1 MQNSA
6 VSFHF
11 LLDEKK
17 THIDQLLALFG
28 EKYILKYNQGLELVT
43 IRHYNQETMD
53 KVLAGKEILLQQ
65 KTRQTARIVMKD
77 LA

>member
-53 KVLAGKEILLQQ
+53 KVAAGKEILLQQ

>member
-17 THIDQLLALFG
+17 ALIDKLIALFG

-43 IRHYNQETMD
+43 IRHYNQETID
-53 KVLAGKEILLQQ
+53 KVVTGKEILLQQ

-77 LA
+77 FI

>member
-11 LLDEKK
+11 LVDAKK
-17 THIDQLLALFG
+17 TNIDQLLKLFG
-28 EKYILKYNQGLELVT
+28 EKYLLKYNEGLELVT
-43 IRHYNQETMD
+43 IRHYNQETID
-53 KVLAGKEILLQQ
+53 KVIAGKEIMLQQ

-77 LA
+77 LS